1 MIVELHIIQN
11 FAPSCLNRDDVNQ
24 PKTCEFGGHRRA
36 RISSQCIKRSVRWHP
51 VFQEATAGNGGI
63 RTRRLLLKLVECMGA
78 RGIEASENDPVLVGF
93 VKALGLKF
101 GDKAGVRTQYALYLG
116 NDEIERIADA
126 LAEGWA
132 DMAGSGKPD
141 KLAADVATQFKSLD
155 TRAPDIAL
163 FGRMIADRP
172 HDNVEAACQVAHAL
186 STNKVSM
193 EMDFFTAVDDL
204 QREDEAGAGM
214 MGNAEFN
221 SSCFYRYSLVDW
233 GILVSPDNLAG
244 DADLGRRTVEGY
256 LRASILAIPTGKQNS
271 HAAHN
276 PPGLVMAVVRES
288 GAPWSLAGA
297 FEQPVVPRHDTSLT
311 AGSILALSAYWQ
323 GLAGMYG
330 EEGIL
335 ARPACWIDGVD
346 APALADQKVTGIE
359 DLVSTVMGCLP
370 RGGS

>member
-63 RTRRLLLKLVECMGA
+63 RTRRLLLKLVECLGA
-78 RGIEASENDPVLVGF
+78 RGIETSEDDPVLVEF

-101 GDKAGVRTQYALYLG
+101 SDKPGARTQYALYLG
-116 NDEIERIADA
+116 NDEIERIVDA
-126 LAEGWA
+126 LAEGWG
-132 DMAGSGKPD
+132 DMAGSKKRDGVAKKLGK
-141 KLAADVATQFKSLD
+141 QFERLE
-155 TRAPDIAL
+155 TRAADIAL
-163 FGRMIADRP
+163 FGRMIANRP
-172 HDNVEAACQVAHAL
+172 RDNVEAACQVAHAL

-204 QREDEAGAGM
+204 PHEDEAGAGM

-221 SSCFYRYSLVDW
+221 SSCFYRYSLVNW
-233 GILVSPDNLAG
+233 GILLSPHNLANEV
-244 DADLGRRTVEGY
+244 DLARKAVEGY

-297 FEQPVVPRHDTSLT
+297 FEKPVLPRHDMSLT
-311 AGSILALSAYWQ
+311 AGSITALNDYWQ
-323 GLAGMYG
+323 GLTTMYG
-330 EEGIL
+330 DSGIA

-346 APALADQKVTGIE
+346 APALADQREACID
-359 DLVSTVMGCLP
+359 DLIATVMGYLP
-370 RGGS
+370 KGGS